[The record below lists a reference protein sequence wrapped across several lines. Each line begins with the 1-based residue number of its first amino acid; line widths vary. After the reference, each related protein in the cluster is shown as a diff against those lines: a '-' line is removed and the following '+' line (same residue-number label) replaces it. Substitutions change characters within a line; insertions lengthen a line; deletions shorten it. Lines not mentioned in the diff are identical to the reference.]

1 MLSEMCFSWYRIS
14 AGVGIEAISS
24 EAERSTLDGEMG
36 YRKQAVEAITAV
48 RNKQMEQ
55 T

>member
-36 YRKQAVEAITAV
+36 YRKQAAEAITAA